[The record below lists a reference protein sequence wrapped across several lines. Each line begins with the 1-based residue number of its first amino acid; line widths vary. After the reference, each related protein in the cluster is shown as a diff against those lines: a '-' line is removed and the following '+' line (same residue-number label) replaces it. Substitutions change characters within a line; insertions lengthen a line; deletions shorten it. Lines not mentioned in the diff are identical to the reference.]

1 MIVATIAGRQVDRA
15 QVLAWEDRRAR
26 VVMRKLGLP
35 DSDTMTLPERR
46 AALLARKLEL
56 GHAGL
61 RRHLRLQLFASHL
74 TALLLALL
82 SGKRRSFSVC
92 ELWVERGS
100 AEHFQRWFE
109 DRVPLDDQAGMLAG
123 CPDHYIIDTSSPS
136 HQRVVETCG
145 GAPFASEV
153 VIDYAD
159 QSSVV
164 TPPDPRYPL
173 QIAGVASLAGGRAV
187 GGVRHQ
193 FRQEGEGFRA
203 LITVEF
209 PWAIFPWIVSDHR
222 WHLATEFSNWIEA
235 AAKDRV

>member
-1 MIVATIAGRQVDRA
+1 MIVATIDGRRVERA
-15 QVLAWEDRRAR
+15 EVLAWEDRRAR
-26 VVMRKLGLP
+26 IVMRKLGLP
-35 DSDTMTLPERR
+35 DAGMTLPERR
-46 AALLARKLEL
+46 AALLARKLEM
-56 GHAGL
+56 GHSDL
-61 RRHLRLQLFASHL
+61 RRLLRFQLFASHL
-74 TALLLALL
+74 VALVLAWL
-82 SGKRRSFSVC
+82 SGSRRAFSVC

-109 DRVPLDDQAGMLAG
+109 ARVPLDDQAGMLAG

-136 HQRVVETCG
+136 HQRVVETVG

-153 VIDYAD
+153 ILDYSDPTGVI
-159 QSSVV
+159 
-164 TPPDPRYPL
+164 TPPDPTYPL
-173 QIAGVASLAGGRAV
+173 QIAATARLRSGRAV

-209 PWAIFPWIVSDHR
+209 PRAIFPWIVSGHR

-235 AAKDRV
+235 AAAGAD